1 MSHPTPQITRSRC
14 INVMILLYFFFIL
27 FMKLTIVLITEINI
41 IDKIGKSFNDHLGK
55 IIMHTSSIQKTQM
68 KDGFTNSCSQV
79 DIPVDLSS
87 FIA

>member
-1 MSHPTPQITRSRC
+1 
-14 INVMILLYFFFIL
+14 
-27 FMKLTIVLITEINI
+27 MKLTIVLITEINI
-41 IDKIGKSFNDHLGK
+41 IDKIGKSFYDHLGK

-68 KDGFTNSCSQV
+68 KDGFTNGRSQV

>member
-1 MSHPTPQITRSRC
+1 
-14 INVMILLYFFFIL
+14 
-27 FMKLTIVLITEINI
+27 MKLTIVLITEINI
-41 IDKIGKSFNDHLGK
+41 IDKIGKSFYDHLGK
-55 IIMHTSSIQKTQM
+55 IIMYTSSIQKTQM